1 MLDRFVLRLIQPAV
15 NLLTR
20 PLVHAGVS
28 ANTVTWSGFAVG
40 LFAAWSITQQA
51 YDMALLLMGVAR
63 LCDAL
68 DGAVARQTQTSD
80 LGGFLDITLDF
91 VFYAS
96 IPLAFALADPQ
107 ANALAAAAVLAAFVG
122 TASSFLAFAAL
133 AAKRGL
139 HSLHYPNKSFYF
151 LGGLTEGT
159 ETLVFFATAC
169 LWPKHFATLA
179 YGFAAL
185 CAVTLATRVFWGVRT
200 FSQPV
205 PRALGQGLHDR

>member
-1 MLDRFVLRLIQPAV
+1 MLDRFLLRLIQPAV
-15 NLLTR
+15 RLLAR
-20 PLVHAGVS
+20 PLARAEVD
-28 ANTVTWSGFAVG
+28 ANTLTWSGFAMG
-40 LFAAWSITQQA
+40 MLAAWLITQQA
-51 YDMALLLMGVAR
+51 YGTALLAMAASR

-68 DGAVARQTQTSD
+68 DGAVARQTQATD

-96 IPLAFALADPQ
+96 IPLAFALADPPR
-107 ANALAAAAVLAAFVG
+107 NALAAALVLAAFVG

-139 HSLHYPNKSFYF
+139 HNLNYPDKSFYF

-159 ETLVFFATAC
+159 ETLVFFAAAC
-169 LWPKHFATLA
+169 WWPNHFALLA
-179 YGFAAL
+179 YGFAFL
-185 CAVTLATRVFWGVRT
+185 CALTLATRVVWGVRA

-205 PRALGQGLHDR
+205 PQTHGPTPHDR